1 MSRPFLQMFADSK
14 EEFTRKTGKLPGQ
27 DDTKCGKSQEHFQF
41 SPMSRTYQNKSEVL
55 VQIIL
60 IPLDRHVSFAV

>member
-1 MSRPFLQMFADSK
+1 MFVDSK
-14 EEFTRKTGKLPGQ
+14 GKFTRKTGKLPGQ
-27 DDTKCGKSQEHFQF
+27 DDTKYGKNQEHFQF

-60 IPLDRHVSFAV
+60 ILRGRHISFAV

>member
-14 EEFTRKTGKLPGQ
+14 GEFTRKTGKLPGQ
-27 DDTKCGKSQEHFQF
+27 DDTKCGKNQEHFQF
-41 SPMSRTYQNKSEVL
+41 GPMSRTYQNKSELL

-60 IPLDRHVSFAV
+60 ILLGRHVSFAL

>member
-14 EEFTRKTGKLPGQ
+14 GEFTRKTGKLPGQ
-27 DDTKCGKSQEHFQF
+27 DDTKYGKNQEHFRF
-41 SPMSRTYQNKSEVL
+41 GPMPRTYQNNLEVL

-60 IPLDRHVSFAV
+60 ILLGRHVSFAL